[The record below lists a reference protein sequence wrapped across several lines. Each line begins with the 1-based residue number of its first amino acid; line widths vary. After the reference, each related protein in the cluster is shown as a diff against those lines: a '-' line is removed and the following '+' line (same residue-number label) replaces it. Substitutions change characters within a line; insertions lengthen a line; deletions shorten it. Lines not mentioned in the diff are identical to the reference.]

1 MNPESGKPAPVES
14 PELPGV
20 VTPEPKKGINL
31 VAAIAIAVAI
41 ALVLA
46 GISLQIFLNSSTRE
60 INSLTEKAADSE
72 MENILT
78 DAPDESSSITSDDLS
93 DIEQD
98 VADSAA
104 SVDSDEF
111 GSSEVTDAAL
121 GL

>member
-1 MNPESGKPAPVES
+1 
-14 PELPGV
+14 
-20 VTPEPKKGINL
+20 
-31 VAAIAIAVAI
+31 
-41 ALVLA
+41 
-46 GISLQIFLNSSTRE
+46 
-60 INSLTEKAADSE
+60 